1 MGRKVDDFGKFKI
14 ICLECGSENV
24 TLEEEIDYDWDE
36 NPYTDAICIVCKD
49 CGNFERYS
57 V

>member
-1 MGRKVDDFGKFKI
+1 MDREFEKFKI

-36 NPYTDAICIVCKD
+36 CPFTDAFTIVCQD
-49 CGNFERYS
+49 CGNIERYPI
-57 V
+57 

>member
-1 MGRKVDDFGKFKI
+1 MDEFEKFKI

-49 CGNFERYS
+49 CGNIEKYPI
-57 V
+57 

>member
-1 MGRKVDDFGKFKI
+1 MGREVDDFEKFKI

-36 NPYTDAICIVCKD
+36 NPYTDAFTIVCQD